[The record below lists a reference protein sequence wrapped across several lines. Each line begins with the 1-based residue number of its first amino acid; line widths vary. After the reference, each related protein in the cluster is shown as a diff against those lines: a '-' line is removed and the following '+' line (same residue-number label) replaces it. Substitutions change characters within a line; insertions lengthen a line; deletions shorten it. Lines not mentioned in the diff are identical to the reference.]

1 VARNGKGG
9 KDRIVPLPERL
20 RAPLESHLERVKALH
35 DRYLAAGAG
44 SSPTHW
50 RQDGANRPVPRTPPT
65 GACC

>member
-35 DRYLAAGAG
+35 DRDLAAGAG

-65 GACC
+65 GACG